1 MIYIYPT
8 TTFYENTPL
17 GQCSLLLQCRMIDLK
32 EYYTT
37 FGLMVTTL
45 GESKD
50 GRLFIPFTNPF
61 LLQCV

>member
-1 MIYIYPT
+1 M

-45 GESKD
+45 GESIEK
-50 GRLFIPFTNPF
+50 IIYPFYESFFTAMRIT
-61 LLQCV
+61 